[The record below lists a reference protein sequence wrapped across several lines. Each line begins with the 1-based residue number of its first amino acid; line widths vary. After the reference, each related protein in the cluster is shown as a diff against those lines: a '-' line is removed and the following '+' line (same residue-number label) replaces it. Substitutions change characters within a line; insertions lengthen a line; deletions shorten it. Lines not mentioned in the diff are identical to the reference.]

1 MKNLK
6 LIGFLMIL
14 ASSLMFIQC
23 TSSLDEGP
31 QGLAG
36 VDGQNGVDGTDG
48 VDGANGTATCVAC
61 HSESHRDP
69 INAAF
74 PLSDHANQTIMYDGR
89 TLVEYAATGSDRTS
103 CNRCHSSEGYVN
115 YITGKP
121 AVALAS
127 PSAISCNTCHNKHST
142 FDFENDGYDY
152 ALRNL
157 DPVTLDL
164 TDVTY
169 TIDYGN
175 SSNNC
180 VSCHQPRSKAPV
192 DADNDGLYLQA
203 NKRFY
208 PHYGPQSTMLEGIQ
222 GAVIANGSTTIP
234 PVGSAAHRTGAS
246 CTACHMGTATE
257 NGTKGSHT
265 FAASFTSPTCKTTGC
280 HTTTPTEVTGLAADM
295 ATLHTKLFDLGLIA
309 EDGSTIEQTTT
320 IPFKTAQALW
330 NYKTVEE
337 DGSNGVH
344 NPKYATALIK
354 NALEAVQ

>member
-23 TSSLDEGP
+23 TSDPIEGP

-36 VDGQNGVDGTDG
+36 IDGVDGTDG
-48 VDGANGTATCVAC
+48 VNGVNGTASCVAC
-61 HSESHRDP
+61 HNESHRAP
-69 INAAF
+69 IEESYAKSVHAAG
-74 PLSDHANQTIMYDGR
+74 ANVAYAGGR
-89 TLVEYAATGSDRTS
+89 DS
-103 CNRCHSSEGYVN
+103 CSRCHSSEGYVN

-121 AVALAS
+121 AVAITN
-127 PSAISCNTCHNKHST
+127 PSAISCTTCHSKHGT
-142 FDFENDGYDY
+142 FDFENDGHDY
-152 ALRNL
+152 ALRNI
-157 DPVTLDL
+157 DAVTLDL

-180 VSCHQPRSKAPV
+180 VSCHQARSKAPV

-203 NKRFY
+203 NSRFY
-208 PHYGPQSTMLEGIQ
+208 PHYSGQSTFLEGIQ
-222 GAVIANGSTTIP
+222 GAVIANGSTVIP

-257 NGTKGSHT
+257 NGTKGMHT
-265 FAASFTSPTCKTTGC
+265 FNASFSAPICKTC
-280 HTTTPTEVTGLAADM
+280 HTTVPTEVAGLAADM
-295 ATLHTKLFDLGLIA
+295 AALKTKLFDLGLIK
-309 EDGSTIEQTTT
+309 EDGSTIVQTTN

-337 DGSNGVH
+337 DHSHGVH
-344 NPKYATALIK
+344 NPLYAKALIK